1 MLVVAVVK
9 EHRIVYPIIQ
19 VLVNAILHL
28 VHLQHVPPIVPHI
41 HQRPQKLVH
50 LVPVAQVR

>member
-1 MLVVAVVK
+1 MLVVTVDI
-9 EHRIVYPIIQ
+9 HRIVIYIIQ
-19 VLVNAILHL
+19 VLVNAITHL
-28 VHLQHVPPIVPHI
+28 VDLQLVPLIVTTI